1 MQNFSLKPLRT
12 VSLIPKE
19 EEFLQ
24 AATVACVSWNLN
36 PAEIEVLSHTE
47 NVVCRIKLSPT
58 EQVVMRLH
66 RPGYNDLAELN
77 SEVQWVE
84 SLANAGLP
92 VPTAL
97 PTETGDYYCSVN
109 IGDVAKNEE
118 RFVGLIEWVD
128 GAPLGT
134 PLANTSQDVVPHFK
148 TIGALAARIRCH
160 SNQWDHPEGFK
171 RRRWDID
178 GLLGDTPLWGRFWEA
193 EPLTYKQKML
203 FGDAREVLRDRLSL
217 LSTGSDRFGLIHAD
231 LHLGNIMRDNHDLT
245 IIDFDDAGHGWF
257 AHEAAV
263 ALHPGIGEPWFSRA
277 REAFLEGYCSIYEMD
292 NEEIDSIDTFLVVR
306 SLMIVGWL
314 DARPELPAYEYFPTV
329 IEAAEQ
335 AVENLI
341 LDL

>member
-19 EEFLQ
+19 DEFLQ
-24 AATVACVSWNLN
+24 AARVACVSWNLI

-118 RFVGLIEWVD
+118 RFVGVIEWVD

-203 FGDAREVLRDRLSL
+203 FGDAREVLRDRLSV
-217 LSTGSDRFGLIHAD
+217 LSTDSDRFGLIHAD
-231 LHLGNIMRDNHDLT
+231 LHLGNIMRHNHDLT
-245 IIDFDDAGHGWF
+245 IIDFDDTGHGWF